1 MPLYFFQSYGRAFED
16 IQVRIYSQ
24 CRLLQTQR
32 YIDMAGRKRVQHT
45 IEVTFDNNLQK
56 DAFLERL
63 TKARQYL
70 SVRGLSAD
78 NNTVLN
84 SMLDAAD
91 LVLPSTPL
99 KMWLHQIQ
107 PSCGIVVSY
116 T

>member
-1 MPLYFFQSYGRAFED
+1 
-16 IQVRIYSQ
+16 
-24 CRLLQTQR
+24 
-32 YIDMAGRKRVQHT
+32 MAGRKRVRHT

-70 SVRGLSAD
+70 SARGLSAD
-78 NNTVLN
+78 NNTLLN
-84 SMLDAAD
+84 SLLDAAD
-91 LVLPSTPL
+91 LV
-99 KMWLHQIQ
+99 WLHQIQ